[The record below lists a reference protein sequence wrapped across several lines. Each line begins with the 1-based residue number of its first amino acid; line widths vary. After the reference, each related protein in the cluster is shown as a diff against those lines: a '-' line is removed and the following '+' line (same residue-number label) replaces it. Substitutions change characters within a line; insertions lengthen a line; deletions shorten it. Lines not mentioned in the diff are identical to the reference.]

1 MLRLTA
7 ITTARRVC
15 CFPCPRALAHDSRPR
30 RILPVAARHPLHL
43 PNYTCYFC
51 TGSVNGKRQPRS
63 VKRGVPLR
71 WRVLI
76 YRVPTE
82 PASKRVA
89 VWRDLKRLGALYL
102 QQCAC
107 IFPDIPG
114 VTSEVDQ
121 VAAKI
126 PALGGETFLLEV
138 PRLQPEDEA
147 RIIQSFRTQRA
158 NEYAEI
164 IEECE
169 TKFVKEIEFEHFRQ
183 NYTFEEAEEIEQDL
197 EKIRRWFDRV
207 KERDWFKAE
216 RRDEV
221 EGWLARCQGLLARF
235 EEEVY
240 RRTGSDSPTAGP
252 EELAVDPVPA
262 LRPITP
268 LRPLRPRA
276 RRAKTSSGAVRQLN
290 PEQDG

>member
-1 MLRLTA
+1 MNT
-7 ITTARRVC
+7 RR
-15 CFPCPRALAHDSRPR
+15 PSR
-30 RILPVAARHPLHL
+30 
-43 PNYTCYFC
+43 T
-51 TGSVNGKRQPRS
+51 
-63 VKRGVPLR
+63 VKRGAPLS

-114 VTSEVDQ
+114 VTDEVNQ

-126 PALGGETFLLEV
+126 PALGGETFLLDV
-138 PRLQPEDEA
+138 PKLQPEDEA
-147 RIIQSFRTQRA
+147 RIIEAFRAQRA
-158 NEYAEI
+158 SEYAEI

-197 EKIRRWFDRV
+197 DKIRRWFERV
-207 KERDWFKAE
+207 RDRDWFKAE

-221 EGWLARCQGLLARF
+221 ETWLGKCQGLLARF

-240 RRTGSDSPTAGP
+240 RRKGSDSPSDEP
-252 EELAVDPVPA
+252 SLEEEEDVPPPA

-268 LRPLRPRA
+268 LRPVRARGRRPRTA
-276 RRAKTSSGAVRQLN
+276 GVAVRSLN
-290 PEQDG
+290 TEREA

>member
-1 MLRLTA
+1 VNIKHQARTA
-7 ITTARRVC
+7 KGA
-15 CFPCPRALAHDSRPR
+15 
-30 RILPVAARHPLHL
+30 PL
-43 PNYTCYFC
+43 
-51 TGSVNGKRQPRS
+51 S
-63 VKRGVPLR
+63 

-102 QQCAC
+102 QQCVC
-107 IFPDIPG
+107 IFPAI
-114 VTSEVDQ
+114 TTLTAEVDE

-147 RIIQSFRTQRA
+147 RIVEAFRAQRT

-197 EKIRRWFDRV
+197 DKIRRWFDRV
-207 KERDWFKAE
+207 RDRDWFEAD

-221 EGWLARCQGLLARF
+221 EAWLSRCQALLSGF

-240 RRTGSDSPTAGP
+240 RRQSADGGP
-252 EELAVDPVPA
+252 EVTSPEEPDERTTV

-268 LRPLRPRA
+268 LRPARRRSRRPRA
-276 RRAKTSSGAVRQLN
+276 NGGSPRQLSAQQ
-290 PEQDG
+290 EA

>member
-1 MLRLTA
+1 MAAKRP
-7 ITTARRVC
+7 AR
-15 CFPCPRALAHDSRPR
+15 
-30 RILPVAARHPLHL
+30 
-43 PNYTCYFC
+43 T
-51 TGSVNGKRQPRS
+51 
-63 VKRGVPLR
+63 VKRGTPLS

-114 VTSEVDQ
+114 LTEEVNQ
-121 VAAKI
+121 TANKI
-126 PALGGETFLLEV
+126 PALGGEIFLLDV
-138 PRLQPEDEA
+138 PRLQADDEA
-147 RIIQSFRTQRA
+147 RIIESFRAQRA
-158 NEYAEI
+158 SEYAEI

-197 EKIRRWFDRV
+197 DKIRRWFDRV
-207 KERDWFKAE
+207 KDRDWFKAE
-216 RRDEV
+216 RRSEV
-221 EGWLARCQGLLARF
+221 EAWLERCQDMLSRF

-240 RRTGSDSPTAGP
+240 RRQAADSQSADTPSDEIPS
-252 EELAVDPVPA
+252 EEQPPQ
-262 LRPITP
+262 LRPIAP
-268 LRPLRPRA
+268 LRPVRGRGRRAGARASSLRPL
-276 RRAKTSSGAVRQLN
+276 S
-290 PEQDG
+290 EQQEA

>member
-1 MLRLTA
+1 M
-7 ITTARRVC
+7 TTRR
-15 CFPCPRALAHDSRPR
+15 PSR
-30 RILPVAARHPLHL
+30 
-43 PNYTCYFC
+43 T
-51 TGSVNGKRQPRS
+51 
-63 VKRGVPLR
+63 VKRGAPLS

-114 VTSEVDQ
+114 VTEEVNQ

-126 PALGGETFLLEV
+126 PALGGETFLLDV
-138 PRLQPEDEA
+138 PKLQPEDEA
-147 RIIQSFRTQRA
+147 RIIEAFRVQRA

-197 EKIRRWFDRV
+197 EKIRRWFERV
-207 KERDWFKAE
+207 RDRDWFKAE

-221 EGWLARCQGLLARF
+221 ETWLGKCQGLLARF

-240 RRTGSDSPTAGP
+240 RRKGSDSPSDEP
-252 EELAVDPVPA
+252 SLEEEEDVPPPA

-268 LRPLRPRA
+268 LRPVRARGRRPRTA
-276 RRAKTSSGAVRQLN
+276 GVAVRSLN
-290 PEQDG
+290 TEREA

>member
-1 MLRLTA
+1 MATK
-7 ITTARRVC
+7 
-15 CFPCPRALAHDSRPR
+15 
-30 RILPVAARHPLHL
+30 RH
-43 PNYTCYFC
+43 TR
-51 TGSVNGKRQPRS
+51 T
-63 VKRGVPLR
+63 VKRGVPLS

-114 VTSEVDQ
+114 VTDDVNQ

-138 PRLQPEDEA
+138 PRLQPEEEA
-147 RIIQSFRTQRA
+147 RIIEAFRVQRTS
-158 NEYAEI
+158 EYAEI

-207 KERDWFKAE
+207 RERDWFKAE

-221 EGWLARCQGLLARF
+221 EAWLARCQGLLARF
-235 EEEVY
+235 EEAVY
-240 RRTGSDSPTAGP
+240 RRNGSDSPTSAPAEFEP
-252 EELAVDPVPA
+252 EDTPPPA

-268 LRPLRPRA
+268 LRPVRTRTRRSRVSGGSVRPL
-276 RRAKTSSGAVRQLN
+276 TS
-290 PEQDG
+290 EQEA

>member
-1 MLRLTA
+1 M
-7 ITTARRVC
+7 TTRR
-15 CFPCPRALAHDSRPR
+15 PSR
-30 RILPVAARHPLHL
+30 
-43 PNYTCYFC
+43 T
-51 TGSVNGKRQPRS
+51 
-63 VKRGVPLR
+63 VKRGAPLS

-107 IFPDIPG
+107 IFPEIPG
-114 VTSEVDQ
+114 VIDEVNQ

-138 PRLQPEDEA
+138 PRLQPEDET
-147 RIIQSFRTQRA
+147 RIIEAFREQRA
-158 NEYAEI
+158 NESAEI

-169 TKFVKEIEFEHFRQ
+169 TKFVKEIEFERFRE

-207 KERDWFKAE
+207 KSRDWFKAE

-221 EGWLARCQGLLARF
+221 ETWLARCQGLLARF
-235 EEEVY
+235 EEDVY
-240 RRTGSDSPTAGP
+240 RRQGNDPSAEPS
-252 EELAVDPVPA
+252 EEEAPQEPMPA
-262 LRPITP
+262 PRPITP
-268 LRPLRPRA
+268 WRPVRSRTSRA
-276 RRAKTSSGAVRQLN
+276 RGNNGQPLQRASGKREA
-290 PEQDG
+290 

>member
-1 MLRLTA
+1 MNA
-7 ITTARRVC
+7 
-15 CFPCPRALAHDSRPR
+15 
-30 RILPVAARHPLHL
+30 
-43 PNYTCYFC
+43 
-51 TGSVNGKRQPRS
+51 KRQART
-63 VKRGVPLR
+63 VKRGGPLS
-71 WRVLI
+71 WRLLI

-107 IFPDIPG
+107 IFPAIPG
-114 VTSEVDQ
+114 LNNEVNAI
-121 VAAKI
+121 AAKI

-138 PRLQPEDEA
+138 PRLQPEDET
-147 RIIQSFRTQRA
+147 RIIESFRAHRTS
-158 NEYAEI
+158 EYAEI

-197 EKIRRWFDRV
+197 EKIRRWFERV
-207 KERDWFKAE
+207 LERDWFKAD

-221 EGWLARCQGLLARF
+221 ESWLGRCQGLLAKF

-240 RRTGSDSPTAGP
+240 RHSGSDRPDTERSDELEV
-252 EELAVDPVPA
+252 EEDLPPAV
-262 LRPITP
+262 RPITP
-268 LRPLRPRA
+268 LRPPRA
-276 RRAKTSSGAVRQLN
+276 RARKARVSGNGMHQLGA
-290 PEQDG
+290 EQEA

>member
-1 MLRLTA
+1 MKAKSLS
-7 ITTARRVC
+7 
-15 CFPCPRALAHDSRPR
+15 RAL
-30 RILPVAARHPLHL
+30 
-43 PNYTCYFC
+43 
-51 TGSVNGKRQPRS
+51 
-63 VKRGVPLR
+63 KRGEPVS

-107 IFPDIPG
+107 IFPDIPA
-114 VTSEVDQ
+114 VTAQVNQ

-126 PALGGETFLLEV
+126 PPLGGETFLLDV
-138 PRLQPEDEA
+138 PRLQPRDET
-147 RIIQSFRTQRA
+147 RIIEAFREQRA

-169 TKFVKEIEFEHFRQ
+169 TRFVKEIEFERFRE
-183 NYTFEEAEEIEQDL
+183 NYTFEETEEIEQDL

-207 KERDWFKAE
+207 RERDWFRAD

-221 EGWLARCQGLLARF
+221 EAWLARCQGLLARF
-235 EEEVY
+235 EEDVY
-240 RRTGSDSPTAGP
+240 RRQGSDQPSDSQAEEPQEAILGP
-252 EELAVDPVPA
+252 
-262 LRPITP
+262 RPITP
-268 LRPLRPRA
+268 LRPVRARA
-276 RRAKTSSGAVRQLN
+276 RRARASGQSLPRASGEPDV
-290 PEQDG
+290 

>member
-1 MLRLTA
+1 MN
-7 ITTARRVC
+7 I
-15 CFPCPRALAHDSRPR
+15 
-30 RILPVAARHPLHL
+30 
-43 PNYTCYFC
+43 
-51 TGSVNGKRQPRS
+51 KRQARTA
-63 VKRGVPLR
+63 KGAPLS

-102 QQCAC
+102 QQCVC
-107 IFPDIPG
+107 IFPAIP
-114 VTSEVDQ
+114 TLTAEVDE

-138 PRLQPEDEA
+138 PRLHPEDEA
-147 RIIQSFRTQRA
+147 RIVEAFRAQRT

-197 EKIRRWFDRV
+197 DKIRRWFDRV
-207 KERDWFKAE
+207 RDRDWFEAD

-221 EGWLARCQGLLARF
+221 EAWLSRCQALLSGF

-240 RRTGSDSPTAGP
+240 RRQSADGGP
-252 EELAVDPVPA
+252 EVTSRKEPDERTTV

-268 LRPLRPRA
+268 LRPARRRSRRPRA
-276 RRAKTSSGAVRQLN
+276 NGGSPRQLSAQQ
-290 PEQDG
+290 EA

>member
-1 MLRLTA
+1 M
-7 ITTARRVC
+7 TTRR
-15 CFPCPRALAHDSRPR
+15 PSR
-30 RILPVAARHPLHL
+30 
-43 PNYTCYFC
+43 T
-51 TGSVNGKRQPRS
+51 
-63 VKRGVPLR
+63 VKRGAPLS

-114 VTSEVDQ
+114 VTEEVNQ

-126 PALGGETFLLEV
+126 PALGGETFLLDV
-138 PRLQPEDEA
+138 PKLQPEDEA
-147 RIIQSFRTQRA
+147 RIIDAFRAQRA
-158 NEYAEI
+158 SEYAEI

-197 EKIRRWFDRV
+197 EKIRRWFERV
-207 KERDWFKAE
+207 RERDWFKAE

-221 EGWLARCQGLLARF
+221 ETWLGKCQGLLARF

-240 RRTGSDSPTAGP
+240 RRNGSDNPSESPSIQ
-252 EELAVDPVPA
+252 EVEDVPPLA

-268 LRPLRPRA
+268 LRPVRA
-276 RRAKTSSGAVRQLN
+276 RGRRARTNGASPRRLN
-290 PEQDG
+290 TEREA